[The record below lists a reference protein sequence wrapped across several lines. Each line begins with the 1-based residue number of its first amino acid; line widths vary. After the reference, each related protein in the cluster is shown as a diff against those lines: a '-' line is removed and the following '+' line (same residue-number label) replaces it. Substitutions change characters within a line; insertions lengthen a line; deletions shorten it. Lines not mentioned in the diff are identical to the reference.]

1 MIVLDSSAAV
11 DYLVALDPG
20 AWVEEQ
26 LLAADEVHA
35 PHLIDVEVPNAL
47 RRRVHARL
55 LTVSRAE
62 QALTDLADLDMTR
75 YPHLP
80 FLGRMWEL
88 RHNLSASDAVFGAL
102 AEALGAPLVTT
113 DRTLARVPG
122 LRAPVAVPP
131 E

>member
-1 MIVLDSSAAV
+1 VIVLDSSAAV

-20 AWVEEQ
+20 VWVEEQ

-47 RRRVHARL
+47 RRRVHTGV
-55 LTVSRAE
+55 LTALRAE
-62 QALTDLADLDMTR
+62 QALADLAELDLTR

-80 FLGRMWEL
+80 FVGRMWEL
-88 RHNLSASDAVFGAL
+88 RDNLSAADAVFAAL
-102 AEALGAPLVTT
+102 AEALGATLVTT
-113 DRTLARVPG
+113 DRTLARAPG
-122 LRAPVAVPP
+122 LRAPIAMPP